1 GVFSLMRDFPDVAVR
16 AFVRFPCQLGKT
28 AKVLGSVDY
37 EHCATLLRRIADHPL
52 FTTDFTQLA
61 PKEATLA
68 IQRTCAGRYWNP
80 IPRHLAAWARG
91 TYTLTPTRVARY
103 HRLVVER
110 LDRTRLDFIEQHVI
124 EALARALPVPTVT
137 RKNVRHALQL
147 LGGLDD
153 NRRGLRQFLR
163 AHWTGD
169 QDYLSRHP
177 RTRHWV
183 RRHPRV
189 NVELWTSGIV
199 FESPAATALRLT
211 LGIEQDP
218 LEVLRLGTYV
228 GSCLGLGGL
237 CDYSAAA
244 VLLDVNKQVLY
255 ARDRHGSVVA
265 RQLIALSK
273 VDEVV
278 CFNVYPESSPTPI
291 KALFR
296 AYDVALAEALGLAR
310 YIPKSH
316 YDRDYEIEH
325 ILSEKWWD
333 DALMK

>member
-1 GVFSLMRDFPDVAVR
+1 MSSEP
-16 AFVRFPCQLGKT
+16 P
-28 AKVLGSVDY
+28 
-37 EHCATLLRRIADHPL
+37 HPL
-52 FTTDFTQLA
+52 YHG
-61 PKEATLA
+61 EA
-68 IQRTCAGRYWNP
+68 N
-80 IPRHLAAWARG
+80 
-91 TYTLTPTRVARY
+91 
-103 HRLVVER
+103 RL
-110 LDRTRLDFIEQHVI
+110 
-124 EALARALPVPTVT
+124 
-137 RKNVRHALQL
+137 RHALQL
-147 LGGLDD
+147 LGGMDD
-153 NRRGLRQFLR
+153 NRRGLRRFLR

-169 QDYLSRHP
+169 QHYLLRHP
-177 RTRHWV
+177 RTQHWLRH
-183 RRHPRV
+183 HPRV
-189 NVELWTSGIV
+189 NVDLWTSGIA
-199 FESPAATALRLT
+199 FQPHAATALGVT

-273 VDEVV
+273 ADEVV
-278 CFNVYPESSPTPI
+278 CFNVYPDSSPAPI

-296 AYDVALAEALGLAR
+296 AYDVALAEALGLTR

-325 ILSEKWWD
+325 ILSEEWWD